1 MIFYNRQNVKNK
13 SFLDLGS
20 RNCANAVRL
29 FTPNIKSRF
38 PQTSD
43 ESNAV
48 KLNRTSGPGMWFD
61 CDKHSSQ
68 NLEYFLVCD
77 IFYNNSDIHWDLI
90 NGSGC
95 QATLAAMSD
104 LESEDM
110 RRRQPPSVL
119 LPSLILI
126 FCRFR
131 SYHLFGQF
139 LRLGH
144 NPPVDKKTGLREIDL
159 SDYRWL
165 KIFWLA

>member
-38 PQTSD
+38 PQNEWWIKCCQVKSD
-43 ESNAV
+43 FGSRDV
-48 KLNRTSGPGMWFD
+48 VWLWQTFLSKSRIFSCVWHILQRLRHSLRFDKWLWLPSDVSCDVRSG
-61 CDKHSSQ
+61 
-68 NLEYFLVCD
+68 V
-77 IFYNNSDIHWDLI
+77 
-90 NGSGC
+90 
-95 QATLAAMSD
+95 
-104 LESEDM
+104 
-110 RRRQPPSVL
+110 RRHEETAPSVL

-131 SYHLFGQF
+131 SSFFGQF

>member
-29 FTPNIKSRF
+29 FTSTASNLDFLKRVKWIKCCQVKSDFGSRDVVWLWQTFLSKSRIF
-38 PQTSD
+38 SCVWHILQRLRHSLRFDKWLWLPSD
-43 ESNAV
+43 VSCDV
-48 KLNRTSGPGMWFD
+48 RSG
-61 CDKHSSQ
+61 
-68 NLEYFLVCD
+68 V
-77 IFYNNSDIHWDLI
+77 
-90 NGSGC
+90 
-95 QATLAAMSD
+95 
-104 LESEDM
+104 
-110 RRRQPPSVL
+110 RRHEERQPPSVL

-131 SYHLFGQF
+131 SSFFGQF

-144 NPPVDKKTGLREIDL
+144 NPPVDKRTGLREIDL